1 MESMSADLTAEMKHV
16 FDQWF
21 ASIADRDATFV
32 DRHMDERFECV
43 DPDGIRRDRK
53 GYRAM
58 YDALPPGISASYRY
72 QEFRA
77 RPLGHGRVALVT
89 GAYHGRIEFAG
100 QVLSD
105 KSVRFASVWERDA
118 DGWKCMLHQVTS
130 LPPE

>member
-1 MESMSADLTAEMKHV
+1 MSADLTAELKRV
-16 FDQWF
+16 FDLWF
-21 ASIADRDATFV
+21 ASIAERDGTFV
-32 DRHMDERFECV
+32 ERNMDERFECV

-58 YDALPPGISASYRY
+58 YDALPPGILASYRFK
-72 QEFRA
+72 EFQA
-77 RPLGHGRVALVT
+77 RPLGNGKVALVT

-105 KSVRFASVWERDA
+105 KSVRFSSVWERSGDS
-118 DGWKCMLHQVTS
+118 WKCMLHHLTS